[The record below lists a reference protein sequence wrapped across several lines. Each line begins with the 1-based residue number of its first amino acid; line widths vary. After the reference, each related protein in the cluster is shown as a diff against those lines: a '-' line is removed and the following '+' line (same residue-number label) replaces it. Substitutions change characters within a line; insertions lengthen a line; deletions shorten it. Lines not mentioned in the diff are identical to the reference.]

1 VIAGPPTTSVYAV
14 AIVAGGAQGIGRDVA
29 RTLAAQG
36 YAVVVVYLDDQAKAE
51 SAVEEILA
59 ADGTA
64 LAVRA
69 DVDDELDMQR
79 VFDETVAA
87 FGGVDV
93 VVSTLTPPL
102 PQRPPPRRRPGP

>member
-1 VIAGPPTTSVYAV
+1 MIADRDTTSVYAV
-14 AIVAGGAQGIGRDVA
+14 AVVTGAAHGVGRDVA

-36 YAVVVVYLDDQAKAE
+36 YAVVVVYLGDQAKAE

-59 ADGTA
+59 ANGTA

-69 DVDDELDMQR
+69 DVNDELDMQR
-79 VFDETVAA
+79 VFDETVTA

-93 VVSTLTPPL
+93 VVHAGADLRVAS
-102 PQRPPPRRRPGP
+102 RD

>member
-1 VIAGPPTTSVYAV
+1 VIAGPHTTSVYAV
-14 AIVAGGAQGIGRDVA
+14 AIVTGAAHGIGLDVA
-29 RTLAAQG
+29 RTLAAHG
-36 YAVVVVYLDDQAKAE
+36 YAVVVVYLRDQAEAE

-59 ADGTA
+59 ANGTA

-69 DVDDELDMQR
+69 DVNDELDMER

-93 VVSTLTPPL
+93 VVHTGSEL
-102 PQRPPPRRRPGP
+102 RPR